1 MSAEQEV
8 VPLWKRCEDMWGRW
22 LEADGHVVTSL
33 SRAVGNT
40 RHSEAPLVR
49 FGGRAYRSPDLQSEK
64 GQGKQFWEVKYRAR
78 PHVDPATGAVEHR
91 VDESVFRDY
100 VALDQLPG
108 TARVSIVVYE
118 EATATQPARWR
129 VIPVQKARAHGRRAS
144 LPGNNGKQTDSWLW
158 PADVMEVVPAPLID
172 SQGAELPLLSDDEP
186 EPPRRASE
194 FHSLERDLRAAR
206 AQEERFEWTG
216 LRDDLTRGD
225 RYAEGVAHDPAALL
239 AALCSSLGIP
249 ARPDYSV
256 TMIGGSGVDLRDA
269 IGLLHYGIRLFLIT
283 EHEVLPSQLGLHAE
297 AFRDARLLELGRAP
311 GIARQCHWIVD
322 GVIPDETPEWVIKA
336 LDAAD
341 RDGGINAS
349 QYRIVHA
356 PAGADILVSAGAG
369 TGKTE
374 TMAER
379 LMFLMSTSR
388 EPAANGTMRQP
399 GAGSLHLRD
408 FAFITFTREAA
419 REMRGRFART
429 MLLRR
434 RMCPDC
440 IHPIGNWLMQLGA
453 VQSSTIHAF
462 AKSIL
467 RRHGHSIGL
476 SPAFRVSAQ
485 TMRLQSL
492 FTESISRSL
501 EDRIGSGG
509 GKHTAPF
516 HEWLKHITAVW
527 RTLEN
532 HGVQAGTGEDAVDWG
547 DSENPATGIVR
558 DVILEVARSARELAL
573 KEQSVRTSQLVPLA
587 KQAVQD
593 AAPTSPIRHL
603 FVDEFQDTDA
613 GQLALILDIRKKF
626 GASLF
631 VVGDAK
637 QGVYR
642 FRGAEGNALKAAE
655 AIAKI
660 RGLGGFA
667 RFGLTRN
674 FRSGGRLLDSLH
686 PLFRRW
692 GQEEL
697 LPYKDEDRL
706 IPRRGDESSAA
717 AISFQQ
723 VEAKSFAS
731 AAAAMVR
738 DWRRAEP
745 QSTIAVLCRRNNHAI
760 KVQAALQALGISC
773 GLEVGGR
780 FFRCRAAREARALLE
795 AMASPTDL
803 SAVLELC
810 ETCWA
815 GGLLKEARA
824 PMGAGACDHWG
835 RAIVMPMPWA
845 DRFAGYGA
853 SADFPRSDA
862 EPLLKRVASIAGM
875 VRRMS
880 IPAVLAECSRTM
892 TPEAFAGSELSDR
905 EHYRRCLD
913 HLICLIDDAFGGGP
927 ATVHG
932 VLEWLRLQIATNRDE
947 DEPSPPEDVTV
958 RALTVHKAK
967 GQEFD
972 LVLIPNT
979 WTQFGAP
986 EAVATQCSVLAH
998 QDRQGLVWKWRS
1010 RSGYCSNTQDPAL
1023 GAADRREIEKEETR
1037 LLYVAMTR
1045 ARHRLLVFHP
1055 GWSRPDS
1062 WWGLLRKGGAN
1073 P

>member
-1 MSAEQEV
+1 MSIGEQEQ
-8 VPLWKRCEDMWGRW
+8 PLWRRCEEAWGRW
-22 LEADGHVVTSL
+22 LEANGHVFISL

-49 FGGRAYRSPDLQSEK
+49 FGGRAYRSPDLQSER
-64 GQGKQFWEVKYRAR
+64 GQGKQYWEVKYRAR
-78 PHVDPATGAVEHR
+78 PHIDPATGAVEHR
-91 VDESVFRDY
+91 VDVSVFRDY
-100 VALDQLPG
+100 AALDQLPG
-108 TARVSIVVYE
+108 TSRVSIVVYE

-129 VIPVQKARAHGRRAS
+129 VISVQKAREHGRRAS

-158 PADVMEVVPAPLID
+158 PADAMEVVPAPLID
-172 SQGAELPLLSDDEP
+172 TQGVELPLLSDDEP

-206 AQEERFEWTG
+206 AEEERFEWTEI
-216 LRDDLTRGD
+216 RDDLTRGD

-239 AALCSSLGIP
+239 ATLCSNLGIS
-249 ARPDYSV
+249 ARPGYSV
-256 TMIGGSGVDLRDA
+256 TLIGGLGVDLRDA
-269 IGLLHYGIRLFLIT
+269 MGLIHYGIRLFLIT
-283 EHEVLPSQLGLHAE
+283 EEEPSVAQLGPHAE
-297 AFRDARLLELGRAP
+297 AFMDARLLELGRAP
-311 GIARQCHWIVD
+311 GIAQRCHWIVD
-322 GVIPDETPEWVIKA
+322 GAIPGDTPAWVVKA

-341 RDGGINAS
+341 SDGGINVS

-356 PAGADILVSAGAG
+356 PACADILVSAGAG

-379 LMFLMSTSR
+379 LMFLMSTGR

-440 IHPIGNWLMQLGA
+440 VHPIGNWLMQLGA

-462 AKSIL
+462 AKSML
-467 RRHGHSIGL
+467 QRHGHSIGL
-476 SPAFRVSAQ
+476 APGFRVSAQ

-492 FTESISRSL
+492 LTESISRSL
-501 EDRIGSGG
+501 EDRIESGG
-509 GKHTAPF
+509 DERTPPF

-532 HGVQAGTGEDAVDWG
+532 HGVQVDTAEDAVDWG
-547 DSENPATGIVR
+547 DSEHPATGVVR
-558 DVILEVARSARELAL
+558 DVIREVARGARELAF

-587 KQAVQD
+587 KQAVQG

-603 FVDEFQDTDA
+603 FVDEFQDTDG
-613 GQLALILDIRKKF
+613 GQLELILDIRQKF
-626 GASLF
+626 GASLL

-642 FRGAEGNALKAAE
+642 FRGAEGNALEAVEASAKA
-655 AIAKI
+655 
-660 RGLGGFA
+660 RGLGRFA

-686 PLFRRW
+686 PFFSRW
-692 GQEEL
+692 GQDEL
-697 LPYKDEDRL
+697 LSYKDEDRL
-706 IPRRGDESSAA
+706 IPRRGAEGTAA
-717 AISFQQ
+717 SISFQQ
-723 VEAKSFAS
+723 VDARSFAS
-731 AAAAMVR
+731 ASAAVVR
-738 DWRRAEP
+738 DWRHANP
-745 QSTIAVLCRRNNHAI
+745 LSTIAVLCRRNNHAV
-760 KVQAALQALGISC
+760 KVQAALQSLGIPC
-773 GLEVGGR
+773 GLDVGGR
-780 FFRCRAAREARALLE
+780 FFRCRAVREARALLE
-795 AMASPTDL
+795 AIASPADL

-815 GGLLKEARA
+815 GGLLAEAKA

-835 RAIVMPMPWA
+835 RAIVMPMPWS
-845 DRFAGYGA
+845 DRLAGYGA
-853 SADFPRSDA
+853 SASFPRRDA
-862 EPLLKRVASIAGM
+862 EPLLERVASIAKM

-880 IPAVLAECSRTM
+880 IPAVLSECSRTM
-892 TPEAFAGSELSDR
+892 TPEALAGSEASDR
-905 EHYRRCLD
+905 DHYRRCLD

-927 ATVHG
+927 STVQG
-932 VLEWLRLQIATNRDE
+932 ILEWLRLQIATNRDE
-947 DEPSPPEDVTV
+947 DEPSPPEGVTV

-986 EAVATQCSVLAH
+986 ESVATQSSVLAH
-998 QDRQGLVWKWRS
+998 QDRQGLVWKWSS
-1010 RSGYCSNTQDPAL
+1010 RSGYCSNTRDPAL
-1023 GAADRREIEKEETR
+1023 GDADRRELEKEEAR

-1055 GWSRPDS
+1055 GWSSPDS
-1062 WWGLLRKGGAN
+1062 WWSLLRKGGAN